1 VHKAYP
7 AVLSK
12 AEEIFVDATHN
23 TSKTNTHL
31 YSIVGC
37 EQGYGVPLGFMLL
50 NMGDKED
57 TGGTR
62 ARGEV
67 TDCIRNFFAKAKEL
81 GLNPQFVHT
90 DKDYA
95 EINAAQA
102 SPVSSG
108 NSKE

>member
-1 VHKAYP
+1 MHKAYP

-23 TSKTNTHL
+23 TSKTNSHL

-37 EQGYGVPLGFMLL
+37 EQGYGVSLGFMLL
-50 NMGDKED
+50 NMNNKED
-57 TGGTR
+57 AVGPR

-81 GLNPQFVHT
+81 ELNPQFVHT
-90 DKDYA
+90 NKDYA

-102 SPVSSG
+102 SPRIAIYL
-108 NSKE
+108 